1 MTRKLIFAGSVVA
14 LILVVGS
21 AVAGISFA
29 QKGQLN
35 HIYVEKDGDSTV
47 VAVVE
52 GKDITRGEVRI
63 PAENHRAADPS
74 LTEDESRKRGI
85 LVMVTDRVIEA
96 EVERRDLVPTETET
110 EDFRRITRDSCLG
123 PEGQA
128 CRDAIEEMGYTLD
141 EYWTVTLPEYQKEL
155 GKIILF
161 QAVYAGQ
168 ALSSDSHDEGLLTAS
183 DDFTARLRS
192 EATITW
198 NDEALK
204 RLYEEAVAE

>member
-128 CRDAIEEMGYTLD
+128 CREDFRRITRD
-141 EYWTVTLPEYQKEL
+141 
-155 GKIILF
+155 
-161 QAVYAGQ
+161 
-168 ALSSDSHDEGLLTAS
+168 SSMPSKKWDTRSTSIGRLLC
-183 DDFTARLRS
+183 LNIKRS
-192 EATITW
+192 WE
-198 NDEALK
+198 
-204 RLYEEAVAE
+204 R